1 MMHPRALLVAANL
14 DVVLGGEEF
23 GDTVVEG
30 GKRGDAFVVV
40 GVVMLLE
47 FWPFHADV
55 PGSCG
60 AQKKWTPP

>member
-1 MMHPRALLVAANL
+1 MKIDTTQHGNYSAAEECVCDGNFVSL
-14 DVVLGGEEF
+14 D
-23 GDTVVEG
+23 
-30 GKRGDAFVVV
+30 
-40 GVVMLLE
+40 VMLLE